1 MDALETCADGGVVNG
16 SWSDVEGLGVVLV
29 DLVAEVEAHV
39 GIPISL
45 ERHRHVN
52 HGPIKRQLELVEPT
66 RVPLT
71 HGVVPIKR
79 HPPIPAY
86 LLNIFDRIQ

>member
-1 MDALETCADGGVVNG
+1 MNAHEPCADGGVVNG
-16 SWSDVEGLGVVLV
+16 SWSDVDGLGVVLV

-52 HGPIKRQLELVEPT
+52 HGSIKRQRELDVPS

-71 HGVVPIKR
+71 HGVVRIKR

-86 LLNIFDRIQ
+86 LLNIFD